1 MDTNDLTALMKEL
14 WEEEKQDS
22 NLERFLVLSHDAY
35 QEEKLLED
43 LIDWDALKTSH
54 SQEEFGRNCNL
65 ALDMLKRM
73 NQGKAASKNTG
84 SRPGVRFFRNDERFR
99 TFCYDAL
106 EQLQN
111 KARGL
116 LKNEEKPLRSRKD
129 RERESEKESHED
141 IQGIYDDIKEIREQ
155 AQEYAQ
161 SALSL
166 QKRTAELKLEAL
178 NAQHAA
184 ESIIPNMLTTLGV
197 FIAIVVAVVG
207 CYLSLIFNKHQ
218 DPGFPVLNLSV
229 CLLMGHILVSIIF
242 LLIYLISKLTSHTMA
257 CYCHV
262 GSQMDCSMC
271 PQKIRSACKLPNR
284 IWLRY
289 PYVVLL
295 NGVFLLSYAA
305 LGLWHFLRSYLGEE
319 IDQMFKEGWQP
330 VMKCAVAMVVMTI
343 LIVGVSFLFMTP
355 GRKLRKARSE
365 QSKDT
370 GLTMV
375 QMELKHQVSKLVER
389 MDSMEALYEGRRYA
403 ERRTSGSQ
411 DVE

>member
-106 EQLQN
+106 EQLQK

-197 FIAIVVAVVG
+197 FIAS
-207 CYLSLIFNKHQ
+207 SLPAN
-218 DPGFPVLNLSV
+218 P
-229 CLLMGHILVSIIF
+229 
-242 LLIYLISKLTSHTMA
+242 
-257 CYCHV
+257 
-262 GSQMDCSMC
+262 
-271 PQKIRSACKLPNR
+271 
-284 IWLRY
+284 
-289 PYVVLL
+289 
-295 NGVFLLSYAA
+295 
-305 LGLWHFLRSYLGEE
+305 
-319 IDQMFKEGWQP
+319 
-330 VMKCAVAMVVMTI
+330 
-343 LIVGVSFLFMTP
+343 
-355 GRKLRKARSE
+355 
-365 QSKDT
+365 
-370 GLTMV
+370 
-375 QMELKHQVSKLVER
+375 QVSA
-389 MDSMEALYEGRRYA
+389 SA
-403 ERRTSGSQ
+403 
-411 DVE
+411 